1 DGKLDLIAAGDY
13 TINVLLGNG
22 DGTFRY
28 GASYSSE
35 AGPDAV
41 AVADFNGD
49 HKLDAAVSNGESGS
63 VSVLL
68 GNGNGTFQPEVNY
81 PVSFPNWVTA
91 ADTTG
96 NGKLD
101 LLVAT
106 NVIRQRNGYSGATVF
121 LGNGDGT
128 FQQPGGFYESV
139 PDSSTSFLAVGD
151 FNNDGKPDIAITD
164 GYPDIVVMLNTGV
177 LSLSPSTMLL
187 FNQQ

>member
-49 HKLDAAVSNGESGS
+49 HKLDAAVSNGETGS
-63 VSVLL
+63 ASVL
-68 GNGNGTFQPEVNY
+68 
-81 PVSFPNWVTA
+81 
-91 ADTTG
+91 
-96 NGKLD
+96 
-101 LLVAT
+101 
-106 NVIRQRNGYSGATVF
+106 

-128 FQQPGGFYESV
+128 FQQPGGLYESV

-164 GYPDIVVMLNTGV
+164 GSPDIVVMLNTGV